1 MTVTDDPTHTMTGS
15 RPMAPRIGESAPR
28 PDGGPKTQG
37 RFAFS
42 SDLVATDML
51 WGHTVRSPHARA
63 RIMSI
68 DTSAAKALAGVHCVL
83 TSEHVPGRATFGLE
97 FADQPVLASNE
108 VRYQGEA
115 VAIVAAVDA
124 DTARRAAEAVMVE
137 YELIIPLTDPEAA
150 ITATPI
156 HPDGNVVRHLV
167 IRHGV
172 SGPTDSSSIVDVDAD
187 PTLADL
193 ISVSGTYTVGM
204 QDQAPLGTEAGLA
217 IPADDGGIDLYVS
230 TQWLHV
236 DRDQVAASLGLPV
249 DMVRLTLG
257 GVGGAFGAREDC
269 SLQIHLCLMALTTG
283 RPVKMVYD
291 RAESFVGHV
300 HRHPA
305 VMTYRHW
312 AHPDGTIERVDAR
325 LVLDG
330 GAYASSSAAVI
341 ANAAC
346 FAAGPYRVPHAVIDG
361 WVVRTN
367 NPPCG
372 AMRGFGAV
380 QTCFAHEAQMDLLAD
395 ALGMDPVALRLHN
408 ALEPGDQILTGQV
421 ITGTAPVAEVIRS
434 CAEAP
439 LPARNIAESGGMYEL
454 PGGAGRTTDRQDVRR
469 GTAFAVGFKN
479 LMFSEGFDDF
489 STARIRIEHGIAT
502 VTCAC
507 AEVGQGFVTLAQQ
520 IVREILGIDRVTIAP
535 ADTSIGSAGSTSASR
550 QTWMSGGAVLA
561 AAQAIRAR
569 VAAAADS
576 DDIRSPGFGDALVGS
591 VWDELVEHHHAPTV
605 ALDGNGQGDAHV
617 SFAFAAHRATV
628 DVDVELGLVKLV
640 DLVTSQDVGRQLNPL
655 QLLGQLEG
663 GATQGVGLALMEEI
677 VVADGLVM
685 NASFTDYL
693 IPTIADVCDLRVAA
707 IIEEPEPGAPFGA
720 KGVGEPPTISSTAA
734 VVAAVRAATGLALA
748 RTPVR
753 PADIAF
759 GERP

>member
-1 MTVTDDPTHTMTGS
+1 MSAVDQAV
-15 RPMAPRIGESAPR
+15 RAPRVGASAPR
-28 PDGGPKTQG
+28 PDGGPKAQG

-42 SDLVATDML
+42 SDLVADGML

-63 RIMSI
+63 RIVSV
-68 DTSAAKALAGVHCVL
+68 DTTAARALVGVHAVL
-83 TSEHVPGRATFGLE
+83 TSLDVPGRPTFGLE
-97 FADQPVLASNE
+97 FADQPVLAADE

-115 VAIVAAVDA
+115 VAVVAAVDA
-124 DTARRAAEAVMVE
+124 ETARRAAEAVRVE
-137 YELIIPLTDPEAA
+137 YELIDPLTDAEAA
-150 ITATPI
+150 IIAAPI

-167 IRHGV
+167 IRHGDPV
-172 SGPTDSSSIVDVDAD
+172 PDD
-187 PTLADL
+187 PTLDGL
-193 ISVSGTYTVGM
+193 VSVEGTYTVGM

-217 IPADDGGIDLYVS
+217 LPADDGGVDLFVS

-236 DRDQVAASLGLPV
+236 DRDQVAASLGLAP
-249 DMVRLTLG
+249 DLVRLTLG

-269 SLQIHLCLMALTTG
+269 SLQIHLCLLALATG

-291 RAESFVGHV
+291 RTESFVGHV

-346 FAAGPYRVPHAVIDG
+346 FAAGPYRVPHAIIDG

-380 QTCFAHEAQMDLLAD
+380 QTCFAHEAQMDLLAE
-395 ALGMDPVALRLHN
+395 ALGMDPVQLRLHN

-421 ITGTAPVAEVIRS
+421 ITGTAPVAEVIRT

-439 LPARNIAESGGMYEL
+439 LHDDTDNDNGAGVYAL
-454 PGGAGRTTDRQDVRR
+454 PGGAGRTTDRGDVRR
-469 GTAFAVGFKN
+469 GTALAVGFKN

-489 STARIRIEHGIAT
+489 STARVRIENGLVT

-520 IVREILGIDRVTIAP
+520 IVRETLGVDQVALAP

-561 AAQAIRAR
+561 AAEAVRAR
-569 VAAAADS
+569 IAEAAGT
-576 DDIRSPGFGDALVGS
+576 DDIDAPEFVEAMRFGT
-591 VWDELVEHHHAPTV
+591 WDELVEHHHAPTV
-605 ALDGNGQGDAHV
+605 ALDANGQGDAHV

-663 GATQGVGLALMEEI
+663 GTVQGVGLALMEEI
-677 VVADGLVM
+677 VVVDGRVM

-707 IIEEPEPGAPFGA
+707 IIEQPEPGAPFGA
-720 KGVGEPPTISSTAA
+720 KGVGEAPTIPSTAA
-734 VVAAVRAATGLALA
+734 VVAAVRAATGLALP

-753 PADIAF
+753 PSDIAL
-759 GERP
+759 GERS

>member
-1 MTVTDDPTHTMTGS
+1 MTITDERTATGIGP
-15 RPMAPRIGESAPR
+15 RAPRIGESAPR
-28 PDGGPKTQG
+28 PDGGPKAQG

-42 SDLVATDML
+42 SDLFAADML

-63 RIMSI
+63 HIISI
-68 DTSAAKALAGVHCVL
+68 DTSSAVAMVGVHCVL
-83 TSEHVPGRATFGLE
+83 TSSDVPGRATFGLE
-97 FADQPVLASNE
+97 FADQPVLAADE

-115 VAIVAAVDA
+115 VAVVAAVDA
-124 DTARRAAEAVMVE
+124 DTARRAADAVIVE
-137 YELIIPLTDPEAA
+137 YELVTPLTHAETA
-150 ITATPI
+150 ITAEPI

-167 IRHGV
+167 IRHGEP
-172 SGPTDSSSIVDVDAD
+172 GPLTNEGVD
-187 PTLADL
+187 PTLDGL

-217 IPADDGGIDLYVS
+217 IPSDDGSIDLYVS

-236 DRDQVAASLGLPV
+236 DRDQVAASLGLPI

-269 SLQIHLCLMALTTG
+269 SLQIHLCLMALATG

-312 AHPDGTIERVDAR
+312 AHADGTIERVDAR

-346 FAAGPYRVPHAVIDG
+346 FAAGPYRVPHAIIDG

-421 ITGTAPVAEVIRS
+421 IGGTAPVADVIRS
-434 CAEAP
+434 CADAP
-439 LPARNIAESGGMYEL
+439 LPDQDSTTSGGVYEL
-454 PGGAGRTTDRQDVRR
+454 PGGAGRTTDRVDVRR
-469 GTAFAVGFKN
+469 GTALAVGFKN

-489 STARIRIEHGIAT
+489 STARVRVEHGVAT

-520 IVREILGIDRVTIAP
+520 IVHQTLGIDFVTIAP

-561 AAQAIRAR
+561 AAEAIRAR
-569 VAAAADS
+569 IAAAIGT
-576 DDIRSPGFGDALVGS
+576 DDITAPDFVRALADNE
-591 VWDELVEHHHAPTV
+591 WDELVEHHHAPTV
-605 ALDGNGQGDAHV
+605 ALDADGQGDAHV

-628 DVDVELGLVKLV
+628 DVDLELGLVKLV

-677 VVADGLVM
+677 LVADGLVM

-693 IPTIADVCDLRVAA
+693 IPTIADVCGLRIGA
-707 IIEEPEPGAPFGA
+707 IIEEAEPGAPFGA

-734 VVAAVRAATGLALA
+734 VVAAVRSATGLTLP

-753 PADIAF
+753 PTDIAF
-759 GERP
+759 GERS